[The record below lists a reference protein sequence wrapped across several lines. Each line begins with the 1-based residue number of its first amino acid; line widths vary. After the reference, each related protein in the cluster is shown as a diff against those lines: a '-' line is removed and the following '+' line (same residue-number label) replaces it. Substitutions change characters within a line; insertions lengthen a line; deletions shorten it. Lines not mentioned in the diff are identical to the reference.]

1 MKEIS
6 VATIRDIP
14 DLCDLLFLLFS
25 QEDEFIPN
33 KSMQEQ
39 GLKIIIENP
48 SVGHI
53 LVVKKENKIVGMIT
67 ILYTVST
74 ALGGMVGI
82 LEDMI
87 VHPNYR
93 SSGIGNKLM
102 EYSLEFAKNQNL
114 KRLTLLTDESNI
126 AAHTFYKKH
135 NFSKSSMTPFR
146 KFI

>member
-6 VATIRDIP
+6 VATIHNIP

-48 SVGHI
+48 SFGHI
-53 LVVKKENKIVGMIT
+53 LVAREENKIVGMIT

-74 ALGGMVGI
+74 ALGGLVGI

-87 VHPNYR
+87 VHPDYR
-93 SSGIGNKLM
+93 SGGIGNKLM
-102 EYSLEFAKNQNL
+102 EYSLEFAKNKNL

-135 NFSKSSMTPFR
+135 NFLKSSMTPFR